1 MERKGRTYG
10 GDGARADHEKEILIM
25 SKCVQ
30 IQLSQFVQSSL
41 ALLQNSLEIC
51 SFLKNKKRYQLS
63 FYFCFEIFISFKE
76 AKGLVLFNKEE
87 SLVPPRQS
95 GRFQ

>member
-1 MERKGRTYG
+1 
-10 GDGARADHEKEILIM
+10 M

-41 ALLQNSLEIC
+41 ALLQDSLEIC
-51 SFLKNKKRYQLS
+51 SFLKNKKDIS
-63 FYFCFEIFISFKE
+63 FISIFFEIFISFKD
-76 AKGLVLFNKEE
+76 AKGLKLFNKEE